1 MSRTMIWTPK
11 NTPLHLFTCVY
22 IHTYTSRLLSPAWS
36 SLIKFKSMYL
46 PSLSSQRISKKLSM
60 IVQNDF
66 KSIVP
71 VHHLNPPPFLG
82 LSFLTITFPIV
93 GKDWYQYQICA
104 ELSRLQHQRVGP
116 ERVWFYCRKGQHLE
130 RGEIF
135 WHSWGEGSGGILGNE
150 SREKEEGCVQVRR
163 DGARAGRTQ
172 ESVLVIKK
180 DKPSSMPTTD
190 KLLTPA
196 HIWTSDCPLI
206 VEPLSVH
213 RGQTGEVSYHSSS
226 APSLTVGAL
235 IQCDKPV
242 H

>member
-1 MSRTMIWTPK
+1 
-11 NTPLHLFTCVY
+11 
-22 IHTYTSRLLSPAWS
+22 
-36 SLIKFKSMYL
+36 
-46 PSLSSQRISKKLSM
+46 M

-82 LSFLTITFPIV
+82 LSFLTITLPIV

-130 RGEIF
+130 RGEIL

-163 DGARAGRTQ
+163 DGARAGRTLGNKKRQ
-172 ESVLVIKK
+172 AVIH
-180 DKPSSMPTTD
+180 
-190 KLLTPA
+190 A
-196 HIWTSDCPLI
+196 NN
-206 VEPLSVH
+206 
-213 RGQTGEVSYHSSS
+213 R
-226 APSLTVGAL
+226 
-235 IQCDKPV
+235 
-242 H
+242 